1 MEVRG
6 QPHDQA
12 AFVLGKE
19 LIITIK
25 YKAGRAAELVRMFW

>member
-12 AFVLGKE
+12 AVALGKR
-19 LIITIK
+19 LTITNK
-25 YKAGRAAELVRMFW
+25 YKAGRVAELV

>member
-12 AFVLGKE
+12 AFALGKG
-19 LIITIK
+19 TIK
-25 YKAGRAAELVRMFW
+25 YKAGRVAELVWMF

>member
-12 AFVLGKE
+12 AVALEKGI
-19 LIITIK
+19 IITIK
-25 YKAGRAAELVRMFW
+25 YKAGRFAEPVWMF